1 MARMK
6 VRIVE
11 KEWICDY
18 VPRPQ
23 VKWHCISQV
32 GMAIKHFEKNTDGVT
47 PGYTRAIAD
56 LEFSSVLNSDI
67 YLVS

>member
-1 MARMK
+1 MK
-6 VRIVE
+6 VRIGE
-11 KEWICDY
+11 REWFCDY
-18 VPRPQ
+18 VPRSQ

-32 GMAIKHFEKNTDGVT
+32 GMAIKDFEKNTDGVI
-47 PGYTRAIAD
+47 PGYTRAIAY